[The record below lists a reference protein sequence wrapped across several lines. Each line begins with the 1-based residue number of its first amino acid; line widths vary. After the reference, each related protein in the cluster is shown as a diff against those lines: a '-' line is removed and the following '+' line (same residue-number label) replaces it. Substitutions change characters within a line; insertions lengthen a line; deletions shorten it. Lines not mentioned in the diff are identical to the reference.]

1 MILMERKDVYIC
13 YAKRTAI
20 GAFGGGLLPYNAG
33 KLLSFVIKDCVE
45 STGIDPSIISDIK
58 SGCCM
63 EHQEEM
69 NTARVG
75 ALMAGIPQEVPAM
88 TINRVCTSAMEAVRA
103 GMVDIQ
109 MGYSDVVLAGGVES
123 MSNVPYYIP
132 SLRFGARLRNTE
144 AKCGLM
150 EGLHA
155 GSKVFAPPG
164 YIMGLT
170 AESCAEKYGITRE
183 MQDEAALR
191 SHNNAEKATVSGRFK
206 DEIIPI
212 EVKTRKKTY
221 IFDKDEHF
229 RPGLT
234 MEALQALRPVFSKD
248 GTVTAGNSSGIN
260 DGACMTLLAT
270 KDRAEELGLTSL
282 AKIITISLTGND
294 PAYMGMGPMYSAP
307 KALKQANM
315 EYKDID
321 LVECNEAFAA
331 QYMAVAKQL
340 NWDIEK
346 TNVNGS
352 GMGLGHPVGCTG
364 ARIIVTLIHEMKKRS
379 VSYGLAT
386 LCGGGGVSEA
396 TIIENI

>member
-1 MILMERKDVYIC
+1 MTEKKEIVIC

-20 GAFGGGLLPYNAG
+20 GTFGGSLLPYNASQ
-33 KLLSFVIKDCVE
+33 LLSFVIKDCIQA
-45 STGIDPSIISDIK
+45 TGIDPSIIADVK
-58 SGCCM
+58 AGCCM
-63 EHQEEM
+63 EPQEEM
-69 NTARVG
+69 NVARVA
-75 ALMAGIPQEVPAM
+75 ALLAGIPHEVPAM
-88 TINRVCTSAMEAVRA
+88 TINRVCTSAMEAVRCA
-103 GMVDIQ
+103 ILDIQ
-109 MGYSDVVLAGGVES
+109 MGYGDVILAGGTES
-123 MSNVPYYIP
+123 MSNVSYYIP
-132 SLRFGARLRNTE
+132 SARFGARLRNQE
-144 AKCGLM
+144 MKCGIM

-155 GSKVFAPPG
+155 GSKIFAPPG

-170 AESCAEKYGITRE
+170 AEYIAEKYGITRK

-191 SHNNAEKATVSGRFK
+191 SHNNAEKATTNGRFK
-206 DEIIPI
+206 DEILPV

-234 MEALQALRPVFSKD
+234 MQDLERLPPVFKKD

-260 DGACMTLLAT
+260 DGACILLLTTLDKAQ
-270 KDRAEELGLTSL
+270 DLGLTPL
-282 AKIITISLTGND
+282 VKIKTISKIGND
-294 PAYMGMGPMYSAP
+294 PKFMGMGPMYSAP
-307 KALKQANM
+307 LALKQANL

-331 QYMAVAKQL
+331 QYVAVAQQL
-340 NWDIEK
+340 NWDFDK

-352 GMGLGHPVGCTG
+352 GIGLGHPVGCTG
-364 ARIIVTLIHEMKKRS
+364 ARIIVTLIHEMKKRDA
-379 VSYGLAT
+379 SYGLAT

>member
-1 MILMERKDVYIC
+1 MEIKDVYIC

-20 GAFGGGLLPYNAG
+20 GSFGGGLLPYNAS

-45 STGIDPSIISDIK
+45 STGIDPSVISDVK

-63 EHQEEM
+63 EPQEEM
-69 NTARVG
+69 NVARNA
-75 ALMAGIPQEVPAM
+75 ALIAGIPHDVPAM

-103 GMVDIQ
+103 GMLDIQ
-109 MGYSDVVLAGGVES
+109 MGYGDVILAGGVES
-123 MSNVPYYIP
+123 MSNVSYYLP
-132 SLRFGARLRNTE
+132 TLRFGARLRNTE

-155 GSKVFAPPG
+155 GSKVFSPPG

-170 AESCAEKYGITRE
+170 AEYIAEKYGVTRE

-191 SHNNAEKATVSGRFK
+191 SHNNAEKATESGRFK
-206 DEIIPI
+206 DEILPI
-212 EVKTRKKTY
+212 EVKTRKKDY
-221 IFDKDEHF
+221 IFERDEHF

-234 MEALQALRPVFSKD
+234 FEALQKLDTVFKKG

-270 KDRAEELGLTSL
+270 KNRAEELGLTPL
-282 AKIITISLTGND
+282 AKIITISKIGND
-294 PAYMGMGPMYSAP
+294 PKYMGMGPMYSAP
-307 KALKQANM
+307 LALKQANM

-321 LVECNEAFAA
+321 LIECNEAFAA
-331 QYMAVAKQL
+331 QYVAVAQQL
-340 NWDIEK
+340 NWDFEK

-352 GMGLGHPVGCTG
+352 GIGLGHPVGCTG
-364 ARIIVTLIHEMKKRS
+364 ARIIITLIHEMKKRG
-379 VSYGLAT
+379 VTYGLAT

-396 TIIENI
+396 TIVENI